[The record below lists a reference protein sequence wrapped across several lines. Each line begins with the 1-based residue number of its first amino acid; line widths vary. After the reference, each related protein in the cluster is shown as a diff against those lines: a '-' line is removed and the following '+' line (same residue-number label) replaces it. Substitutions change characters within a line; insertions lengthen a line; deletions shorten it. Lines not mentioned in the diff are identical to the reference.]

1 MVRAAGLTHEM
12 ENRTV
17 HAIMIRLKSE
27 RERSVIVWIKDTLKL
42 CVRLMNPRRTWTT
55 ARAGDAVMMTHN
67 GTKARS
73 TSNQLNCTACFRRNI
88 TAKQSNRLGRGSIAA
103 R

>member
-1 MVRAAGLTHEM
+1 M

-55 ARAGDAVMMTHN
+55 ALAGDAVMMTHN
-67 GTKARS
+67 GTKGPEHIESVELYRVFPAEHNGQAVES
-73 TSNQLNCTACFRRNI
+73 TWTWIDSGAVMWRRP
-88 TAKQSNRLGRGSIAA
+88 AVS
-103 R
+103 